1 MLLTFL
7 SEEIGGDIW
16 TYCITGVL
24 EYLGMQ
30 FYLGML
36 LISFVVSM
44 VGFVPFIGL
53 LYRLKFTRKK
63 ETDEVRKDATAA
75 FHQVRQ
81 MHAWK
86 AGVPTG
92 GGILVALVVIILFAI
107 ASEKFTLDR
116 GLIWGYPPGWE
127 LAAIFVTFAGFAAL
141 GFYDDLIKILG
152 FGRSGFFGL
161 RMRHKFLLQWVV
173 GLTAAAILYWG
184 LKIDFVYIPFFGIW
198 RLGLAYLPLAAFLI
212 VGFANAFD
220 ITDGLDGL
228 SGGLLLICLMAFWVI
243 ALAGLDQVLATF
255 IAVWIGALAA
265 FLYFNIYP
273 ARIMLGNMGGLAFG
287 ATLAVVGLLSGRMI
301 AMLIIGGVF
310 IAEGVSSML
319 QLYSKRFMKKR
330 IFLIAPLHHWLQLL
344 GWEEPKI
351 VARAWLTGIVLAVF
365 GVWLAS
371 L

>member
-44 VGFVPFIGL
+44 VGFVPFI
-53 LYRLKFTRKK
+53 
-63 ETDEVRKDATAA
+63 
-75 FHQVRQ
+75 
-81 MHAWK
+81 
-86 AGVPTG
+86 
-92 GGILVALVVIILFAI
+92 
-107 ASEKFTLDR
+107 
-116 GLIWGYPPGWE
+116 
-127 LAAIFVTFAGFAAL
+127 
-141 GFYDDLIKILG
+141 
-152 FGRSGFFGL
+152 GL

-301 AMLIIGGVF
+301 AMLIIGGGVF
-310 IAEGVSSML
+310 
-319 QLYSKRFMKKR
+319 
-330 IFLIAPLHHWLQLL
+330 
-344 GWEEPKI
+344 
-351 VARAWLTGIVLAVF
+351 
-365 GVWLAS
+365 
-371 L
+371 